1 MAALTG
7 CLSVDIAAV
16 CHFFPFE
23 EGNICLKV
31 GQTAAETYLVLGES
45 QKGKLFCVIV
55 VYAAVNILKLAALDI
70 KPFFALLF
78 IQFLNGKKGPQ

>member
-7 CLSVDIAAV
+7 CLSVDIAAAV

-23 EGNICLKV
+23 ERNICLKV
-31 GQTAAETYLVLGES
+31 GQTAAETYLVLGKS

-55 VYAAVNILKLAALDI
+55 VYAEVNILKLAALDI
-70 KPFFALLF
+70 KPVLHYFLF
-78 IQFLNGKKGPQ
+78 NF

>member
-7 CLSVDIAAV
+7 CLSVDIAAAV

-31 GQTAAETYLVLGES
+31 GQTAAETYLVLGKS
-45 QKGKLFCVIV
+45 QKGKLFCFIV

-70 KPFFALLF
+70 KHFLHYFLF
-78 IQFLNGKKGPQ
+78 NF